1 MKAYIAGATGRVA
14 TELIADLVAAGH
26 EVIAGARN
34 PEKVVIPANP
44 QTSASGQSPVSPV
57 HFDVH
62 GSITDIAATLGD
74 ADVVYFV
81 AGSRGKDLLQTDAYG
96 AIKVM
101 EAAQQRGIE
110 RFIMLSSIYSLEP
123 DEWQKESMAALRNYI
138 TAKFFADHY
147 LVHNTSLSYTI
158 VQPTNLTEEA
168 GTGLIELGPNSAMTN
183 PIPDVASVLAQLI
196 DYPATVGKVIRMGSG
211 STPIPQALA
220 AVK

>member
-26 EVIAGARN
+26 EVVAGARN
-34 PEKVVIPANP
+34 PEKVAIPEK
-44 QTSASGQSPVSPV
+44 TSDGAAVTPV

-62 GSITDIAATLGD
+62 GSVDNNAATLDG

-101 EAAQQRGIE
+101 QAAEQRGIK

-123 DEWQKESMAALRNYI
+123 DEWLKESMAPLRNYI

-158 VQPTNLTEEA
+158 LQPTNLTEEA
-168 GTGLIELGPNSAMTN
+168 GTGLIELGSTSGMTN

-196 DYPATVGKVIRMGSG
+196 NHPGTVGKVIRMGSG

-220 AVK
+220 AVE